1 MLIIQD
7 TREKEGKKEH
17 ILKTFRIYGYDVVRE
32 KIDVGDY
39 MFSHENKVS
48 VDVKESMLE
57 VVSNLTKQ
65 HERFK
70 KELIRA
76 NENGKKLFILVEEPL
91 KSVYSVQF
99 WKSPVYKFGKLKG
112 KPITNINSTT
122 LMKMMITIQNK
133 YGCEFVFCKKEDS
146 GKKILELLRKENEYG
161 GQNDCEKN

>member
-7 TREKEGKKEH
+7 SREKEGKKEH
-17 ILKTFRIYGYDVVRE
+17 ILKTFRRYGYDVVRE
-32 KIDVGDY
+32 KINVGDY
-39 MFSHENKVS
+39 MFSHENKVT

-57 VVSNLTKQ
+57 VVSNLTTQ

-112 KPITNINSTT
+112 KPITNINPAT

-161 GQNDCEKN
+161 GQDNCEKN